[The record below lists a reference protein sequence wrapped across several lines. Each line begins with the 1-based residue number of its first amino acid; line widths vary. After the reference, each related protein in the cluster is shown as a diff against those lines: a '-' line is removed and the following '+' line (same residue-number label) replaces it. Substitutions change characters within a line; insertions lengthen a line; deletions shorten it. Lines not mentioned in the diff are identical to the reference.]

1 MMHEL
6 WLCRNI
12 LEIVQQNARAK
23 NCTRVKK
30 VVLEIG
36 ELIAVEKNSLVFSFN
51 VITEG
56 TIAEKATLQ
65 IIEVPGEAQCG
76 SCQKTVPLRHYYDQC
91 QRCGSHILKVTQG
104 EELRVKS
111 MEVE

>member
-1 MMHEL
+1 MHEL
-6 WLCRNI
+6 WLCRSI
-12 LEIVQQNARAK
+12 LEIIEQNARAK
-23 NCTRVKK
+23 KCTRVRK

-36 ELIAVEKNSLVFSFN
+36 ELIAVEKNSLIFSFN
-51 VITEG
+51 VITTG
-56 TIAEKATLQ
+56 TIAENATLQ

-76 SCQKTVPLRHYYDQC
+76 SCQKKVPLRHYYDEC
-91 QRCGSHILKVTQG
+91 QRCGSRLLKVTQG